1 MAPAPVPLV
10 ASLAV
15 GIVGAVVGGWSWS
28 SVVALALFLV
38 LGAVVLSTV
47 RWRPD
52 PRCLDPRRTVGE
64 EARGA

>member
-1 MAPAPVPLV
+1 MRGPVLVLLV

-15 GIVGAVVGGWSWS
+15 GIVGAVVEGWFWL

-47 RWRPD
+47 HWR
-52 PRCLDPRRTVGE
+52 
-64 EARGA
+64 A